1 MTRASEIED
10 DFTRVLALARAALSA
25 RDDAASWAR
34 SPEKAIGHHGACC
47 DALWVEL
54 ERLVQIHDGRTPTLE
69 HPSMTA
75 RRIAKRIRGDIIREI
90 LEIATERLEMVIDG
104 GLVWEEPDGLTRQE
118 VEDLN

>member
-1 MTRASEIED
+1 MSEVFEISD
-10 DFTRVLALARAALSA
+10 DLTRVLALARAALCA

-34 SPEKAIGHHGACC
+34 CPEKAIGHHSACC
-47 DALWVEL
+47 DALWAEL

-118 VEDLN
+118 VEDLT